1 MLMSRLWQGRNIK
14 HEILFYRIFVF
25 ISCPIY
31 DSVSRI
37 QMKGVYREV
46 LQAYKI
52 YYVLL
57 TRMAIRFEGVKKGL
71 KFMIDT

>member
-1 MLMSRLWQGRNIK
+1 MLMSRARLWQGRNIK
-14 HEILFYRIFVF
+14 HDSFLYRIFVF

-31 DSVSRI
+31 DFVSRI
-37 QMKGVYREV
+37 QMKRVYREV

-57 TRMAIRFEGVKKGL
+57 TRMERFVLKG
-71 KFMIDT
+71 